1 MIRVTVDKGLDTIK
15 IDMVGEVAGGTRDL
29 KEVRTVE
36 EVLEPEPNQSGKRV
50 RSVLPNTGR

>member
-1 MIRVTVDKGLDTIK
+1 MIRITVENGMDTIK